1 MINFT
6 TNIENKKN
14 YIGWVYVIVPAEI
27 AVKLHP
33 EDKTSFRVKGMI
45 DNYIFSGISLLPA
58 GEGDYFM
65 AFNTRIRKKILKK
78 PGDEVTIQIE
88 KDESEY
94 QLPELLVTCLE
105 DEPEAYEF
113 FKSLPKGH
121 QKYYGNWIDTAK
133 TEDTKVKRVA
143 EIINALYR
151 KQHFGQMMQYK
162 KAEKNK

>member
-1 MINFT
+1 MALN
-6 TNIENKKN
+6 
-14 YIGWVYVIVPAEI
+14 
-27 AVKLHP
+27 AV
-33 EDKTSFRVKGMI
+33 
-45 DNYIFSGISLLPA
+45 
-58 GEGDYFM
+58 
-65 AFNTRIRKKILKK
+65 IRKKIFKK
-78 PGDEVTIQIE
+78 PGDEVTIQLE
-88 KDESEY
+88 KDETPY
-94 QLPELLVTCLE
+94 QLPVLLLTCLE

-133 TEDTKVKRVA
+133 TEETKIKRVA